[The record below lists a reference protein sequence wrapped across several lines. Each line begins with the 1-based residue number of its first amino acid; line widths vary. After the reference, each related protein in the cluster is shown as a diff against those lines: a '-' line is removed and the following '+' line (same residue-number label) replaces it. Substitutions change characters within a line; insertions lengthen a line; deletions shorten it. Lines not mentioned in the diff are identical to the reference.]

1 MPLVIDVRNDD
12 EFDSGHVAGALNI
25 PPEKF
30 MAKELI
36 AELSDVNKDEQVI
49 LYCRTGSRS
58 NVVAHIMADL
68 GFTNVINGIN
78 QGHVEQMLRTREP
91 A

>member
-1 MPLVIDVRNDD
+1 MPIVIDVRNDD
-12 EFDSGHVAGALNI
+12 EFKSGHVAGALNI

-30 MAKELI
+30 MARASVPEL
-36 AELSDVNKDEQVI
+36 ADVDMDEQII

-68 GFTNVINGIN
+68 GFTNVVNGIN
-78 QGHVEQMLRTREP
+78 QGHVEQMLGTR
-91 A
+91 